1 MSHPKYS
8 IQGRLLTEHSFP
20 SPACSEKTF
29 RSRSTCLIDLG
40 STLIVLTEGSEGGAS
55 PDHEKGLFRLEVDRN
70 AVAFAADETQKKG
83 KEECEEI
90 LDRALAPYQECQIHG
105 VKFPFFGPGE
115 LTIVK
120 SRPCLCLYSND
131 VNVPSIYLALFAHTP
146 GPLSVPR
153 HAWEMILTAGDDGE
167 LVSPEAP
174 VHMLDLTKICMLP
187 EHYMLDLN
195 EEMNG
200 KRSFKWWLLGKH
212 TMLTVKSPTNL
223 RRRVVQELQAMLL
236 QDSFLDCLDYKD
248 STRELDVGTWVVS
261 HEVLRGED
269 AKRHMIYK

>member
-8 IQGRLLTEHSFP
+8 IQGRLLTEYSFP

-40 STLIVLTEGSEGGAS
+40 SALIVLTEGSESGAS

-70 AVAFAADETQKKG
+70 AVAFAADDTQKKG
-83 KEECEEI
+83 KEECKEI

-105 VKFPFFGPGE
+105 VNFPLFGPDE
-115 LTIVK
+115 LTIVN

-131 VNVPSIYLALFAHTP
+131 VNVPSIYLALFA
-146 GPLSVPR
+146 GAPR
-153 HAWEMILTAGDDGE
+153 ATEAASHAWEMILTTGDDGE
-167 LVSPEAP
+167 LVPPEAP
-174 VHMLDLTKICMLP
+174 VHMLDLTKMCMLP

-200 KRSFKWWLLGKH
+200 KRTFKWWLLGKH
-212 TMLTVKSPTNL
+212 TMLSVKSQTNL
-223 RRRVVQELQAMLL
+223 RRRVVQELQAMLS
-236 QDSFLDCLDYKD
+236 QSPFLDYKD
-248 STRELDVGTWVVS
+248 TTRELDVGTWVVS

-269 AKRHMIYK
+269 VKRHMIYK